1 VDVQT
6 AVASLLTAEGRADPY
21 PAYAV
26 MHAHAPAFPAGDLFH
41 VIVGYEAVDQMLRDP
56 RLLVENPDLLDRFMP
71 GWRDSV
77 AVSSIARSMLRVNPP
92 DHTRMRRL
100 VSSAFTARRVAGLRD
115 AVVAQ
120 TDALADR
127 MADTSGPVDF
137 MEAFAYPLPV
147 GVICALLGVPASDRD
162 WFRPRA
168 TDLAATVEMQIGG
181 GDLERADLAAIELA
195 EYFQALV
202 DERRAHPRDDLVS
215 ALVREQDG
223 ARLTGDELLANLV
236 LLLVAGFET
245 TTNLLGNGLVALL
258 DRVDAADRLRAEP
271 DRAPS
276 YVEEMLRFDSP
287 VQLTSRWAYEAVD
300 VGGYHVPQYT
310 QVLLLLGA
318 ANRDPARFTEPD
330 RFDPDRPGNAGAATA
345 GQSRTAS
352 LAFGAGAHFCI
363 GNALARLEA
372 QVAFPRLLQRFPR
385 LTRAGEPV
393 RSDRLTLRG
402 YRHLPISID

>member
-6 AVASLLTAEGRADPY
+6 AVASLLTPDGRADPY

-41 VIVGYEAVDQMLRDP
+41 VVVGYQAVDQMLRDP

-100 VSSAFTARRVAGLRD
+100 VSSAFTARRVAGLRETI
-115 AVVAQ
+115 VAQ

-147 GVICALLGVPASDRD
+147 GVICALLGVPESDRD

-195 EYFQALV
+195 EYFRVLV
-202 DERRAHPRDDLVS
+202 DERRASPRDDLVS

-223 ARLTGDELLANLV
+223 ARLSGEELLSNLV

-258 DRVDAADRLRAEP
+258 DRVDLADRLRAEP
-271 DRAPS
+271 ERAPS

-330 RFDPDRPGNAGAATA
+330 RFDPDRPGTAGAAAA
-345 GQSRTAS
+345 GRFGTAS

-372 QVAFPRLLQRFPR
+372 QVAFPRLIQRFPR
-385 LTRAGEPV
+385 LARAGEPV

-402 YRHLPISID
+402 YRHLPVLGG

>member
-6 AVASLLTAEGRADPY
+6 AVASLLTPDGRADPY
-21 PAYAV
+21 PAYAA
-26 MHAHAPAFPAGDLFH
+26 MHAHAPAFTAGDLFH
-41 VIVGYEAVDQMLRDP
+41 VVVGYSAVDQMLRDP

-127 MADTSGPVDF
+127 MADESGPIDF
-137 MEAFAYPLPV
+137 MERFAYPLPV
-147 GVICALLGVPASDRD
+147 GVICALLGVPDSDRD

-181 GDLERADLAAIELA
+181 GDLERADRAAIELA
-195 EYFQALV
+195 EYFRVLV

-223 ARLTGDELLANLV
+223 ARLSGDELLSNLV

-245 TTNLLGNGLVALL
+245 TTNLLGNGLVALM
-258 DRVDAADRLRAEP
+258 DNAEYADRLRADPEL
-271 DRAPS
+271 APS

-300 VGGYHVPQYT
+300 VGGYHVPRYT

-318 ANRDPARFTEPD
+318 ANRDPARFTDPH
-330 RFDPDRPGNAGAATA
+330 RFDPDRPGN
-345 GQSRTAS
+345 AS

-372 QVAFPRLLQRFPR
+372 QVAFPRLLRRFPK
-385 LTRAGEPV
+385 LARAGEAV

-402 YRHLPISID
+402 YRRLPVLC